1 MICVLRTGDV
11 EVLGEAA
18 AGGRSGDW
26 CGIVGNMAHS
36 LGFYFYLILIL
47 IFFWFGFRSLRVV
60 VMLGTKLR

>member
-26 CGIVGNMAHS
+26 CGSVGNMVCW
-36 LGFYFYLILIL
+36 LIDLNIL
-47 IFFWFGFRSLRVV
+47 FGCGQGCVWL
-60 VMLGTKLR
+60 